1 MKLVV
6 SGLTD
11 GTKTQ
16 FKHLWGRYILG
27 FKPWTHCL
35 PCFVTRQAK
44 GILPTMVDGEYPL
57 DDSFELFYLCGVG
70 WNDRG
75 NTNVHLAVRPRPG
88 SVASTGSVYG
98 VQFTIT
104 DAQSILIHYLP
115 NGWRGLDDQHS
126 QCKNFQFG
134 YQMFEVDEVG
144 DSAPRDTITKLRGG
158 TPLRRLGCLP
168 MQTGKFSELTP

>member
-6 SGLTD
+6 SGMVHD
-11 GTKTQ
+11 SRTQ

-35 PCFVTRQAK
+35 NCFVTHKAK
-44 GILPTMVDGEYPL
+44 GVLPTMVDGEYQL

-70 WNDRG
+70 WKDRR
-75 NTNVHLAVRPRPG
+75 NTNVHLAVRPRLG

-104 DAQSILIHYLP
+104 DAQAILIRYLP
-115 NGWRGLDDQHS
+115 VGWRGLPDQHS

-134 YQMFEVDEVG
+134 YQMFNADEAVDTLGRQVVTML
-144 DSAPRDTITKLRGG
+144 RDGK
-158 TPLRRLGCLP
+158 PLRRSHSALARN
-168 MQTGKFSELTP
+168 MA